1 MSNKMKIKTRT
12 EILNDVIREGKKHP
26 KGWKAVI
33 GQDQKLLSNDYYIL
47 HPAIGIYLLK
57 EYHKNPF
64 EIKGVGCKIARRI
77 DDEIEEQIRRNNSS
91 FGILQGDFRK
101 IFRNLEKGFTPES
114 IIDAA
119 FKGRKDLGLQIHV
132 KGKASSSENVF
143 SNLKN
148 ELSTK
153 QKKLD
158 EKFEKI
164 AANEGLYH
172 SYG

>member
-1 MSNKMKIKTRT
+1 MKIKTRT
-12 EILNDVIREGKKHP
+12 EILNDVIHDGKKHP

-33 GQDQKLLSNDYYIL
+33 GQDVKLLSNDYYIF
-47 HPAIGIYLLK
+47 HPQIGIYLLK

-64 EIKGVGCKIARRI
+64 EIKGIGSKIARRI
-77 DDEIEEQIRRNNSS
+77 DDDIEEQIKKHNSS

-101 IFRNLEKGFTPES
+101 ILKNLERGITPES
-114 IIDAA
+114 ILNAA
-119 FKGRKDLGLQIHV
+119 FKGKKDLGIQIPV
-132 KGKASSSENVF
+132 KGRASSSENVF
-143 SNLKN
+143 SDIKN

-158 EKFEKI
+158 NKFEKI
-164 AANEGLYH
+164 ASDEGLYD